1 MTLDGPYGR
10 ICVPNKTEDI
20 DLKVLKICVNV
31 NVKVQQNIVYA
42 KKIMFQILVH
52 VLLKQINILKSIADD
67 LVITCDWIIDVLVTV
82 SINLNDKEATC
93 KMDSDYVILTFLLVT
108 ILLLITVIICYCFIK
123 YLSK

>member
-1 MTLDGPYGR
+1 M
-10 ICVPNKTEDI
+10 
-20 DLKVLKICVNV
+20 
-31 NVKVQQNIVYA
+31 YA
-42 KKIMFQILVH
+42 KKIMFRILVH

-82 SINLNDKEATC
+82 SINLNDKEGTC
-93 KMDSDYVILTFLLVT
+93 EMDSDYVIPTFLLVT

>member
-1 MTLDGPYGR
+1 M
-10 ICVPNKTEDI
+10 
-20 DLKVLKICVNV
+20 
-31 NVKVQQNIVYA
+31 YA

-82 SINLNDKEATC
+82 SINLNDKEGTC

-108 ILLLITVIICYCFIK
+108 ILLLITVIIWYCFIK